1 MKYKKDMCRLQ
12 SRGSIRRVV
21 VTEQLNKY
29 LQEDVTIEDIQ
40 EIAIQEFMTKLG
52 YPYFRLGCFETSKFK
67 TCSKRISLNTAVKIY
82 NGKYE
87 VIPDDEMIER
97 IIKGGLSWDMIY
109 FNNLNFNFD
118 PKDFFVAW
126 YSKLTNKVC
135 MQYSKKKG
143 EIIFS
148 DSKNV
153 KLISDYLK
161 LKYRIVDDK
170 ND

>member
-1 MKYKKDMCRLQ
+1 MKYKKGTRRLA
-12 SRGSIRRVV
+12 SRGSVMKMV
-21 VTEQLNKY
+21 VTERLNKY
-29 LQEDVTIEDIQ
+29 LQEDVTIEEIQ
-40 EIAIQEFMTKLG
+40 EIALVEFMTKLG
-52 YPYFRLGCFETSKFK
+52 YPHFRLGCFETAKPK
-67 TCSKRISLNTAVKIY
+67 TCSQRISLNTAVKIY
-82 NGKYE
+82 NGKCE
-87 VIPDDEMIER
+87 VIPDDEIIER

-148 DSKNV
+148 NSKNV